1 MRITIGLRIGFGF
14 GILLFLT
21 LVVFILTNSTINSSK
36 QINDK
41 INNIYNPSVVSLEE
55 LNLMILQSKMYIS
68 NWVYYQSR
76 PDHKDKVELNKLIY
90 KGYPELKTKVKSF
103 SQYWKAHEQKSVDSI
118 FFKIDNLF
126 KRYQEDVIM
135 QLTDFESYNDEMLKL
150 PARFSIED
158 NGEIDVLARE
168 ILNDLHKIILY
179 QQQNARGVSKEM
191 VNSFDVLISFVRTF
205 GFVLVVGGLLIAVFT
220 IRSIVKPV
228 SKVRTVLLK
237 MSKGIVTDEL
247 DEKRNDEIGDM
258 TNALNSL
265 IGGTKRTVDFANQV
279 GSGNF
284 STDFKPLSD
293 DDSLG
298 LSLIRMSQDLS
309 ELTSNLEQKVKER
322 TEEVVRQKEEI
333 EHQRKKLSFLFEQQT
348 DSIKYAKRLQDAIL
362 PPAHFVKEVLPES
375 FILFKPKD
383 IVSGDFY
390 WLERKGR
397 KAYFAA
403 VDCTGHGVPGAFMSL
418 IGHNVLKHA
427 LYLFDDPSPSQIMDE
442 LSRGIV
448 ATLHQGRSE
457 NTTKDGMDLTICSL
471 DFETG
476 VLEFSGAFNPLFHL
490 RESELTEIKVDK
502 MSIGS
507 FVADDLNK
515 YQNHSIQLTKGDSI
529 YITTDGYC
537 DQFGGPKGK
546 KFMAARFRDLL
557 INIQKKSME
566 EQSDLLNRTIE
577 DWRNREEQVDDILVI
592 GVRY

>member
-1 MRITIGLRIGFGF
+1 MRISIGLRIGFGF

-21 LVVFILTNSTINSSK
+21 LIVFILTNSTINSSK

-76 PDHKDKVELNKLIY
+76 PDHKDKVDLNRLIY
-90 KGYPELKTKVKSF
+90 KGYPELKTKVKKY
-103 SQYWKAHEQKSVDSI
+103 SQFWKADEQKVVDSI
-118 FFKIDNLF
+118 FIKIDNLF
-126 KRYQEDVIM
+126 KRYQEDVMM

-168 ILNDLHKIILY
+168 ILNNLNKIILN
-179 QQQNARGVSKEM
+179 QQQNARAVSKEM
-191 VNSFDVLISFVRTF
+191 VTSFDVLISFVRTF
-205 GFVLVVGGLLIAVFT
+205 GFILVVGGLLIAVFT
-220 IRSIVKPV
+220 IRTIVKPV

-284 STDFKPLSD
+284 TIDIKPLSE

-333 EHQRKKLSFLFEQQT
+333 ENQRKKLSFLFEQQT
-348 DSIKYAKRLQDAIL
+348 GSIKYAKRLQDAIL
-362 PPAHFVKEVLPES
+362 PPSHFVKDVIPES

-390 WLERKGR
+390 WVEKKGR

-418 IGHNVLKHA
+418 IGHNVLKHS
-427 LYLFDDPSPSQIMDE
+427 LHLFEDPSPSEIMDE

-457 NTTKDGMDLTICSL
+457 NTTKDGMDLTICSI
-471 DFETG
+471 DYETG
-476 VLEFSGAFNPLFHL
+476 ILEFAGAFNPLFHI
-490 RESELTEIKVDK
+490 RGTKLTETKVDK

-515 YQNHSIQLTKGDSI
+515 YQNHSIQLNKGDTL

-557 INIQKKSME
+557 VEIQKNSME
-566 EQSDLLNRTIE
+566 EQRDLLNRTIE
-577 DWRNREEQVDDILVI
+577 EWRNREEQVDDILVI

>member
-1 MRITIGLRIGFGF
+1 MRISIGLRIGFGF

-21 LVVFILTNSTINSSK
+21 LIVFILTNSTINSSK

-76 PDHKDKVELNKLIY
+76 PDHKDKVDLNRLIY
-90 KGYPELKTKVKSF
+90 KGYPELKTKVKKY
-103 SQYWKAHEQKSVDSI
+103 SQFWKADEQKVVDSI
-118 FFKIDNLF
+118 FIKIDNLF
-126 KRYQEDVIM
+126 KRYQEDVMM

-168 ILNDLHKIILY
+168 ILNNLNKIILN
-179 QQQNARGVSKEM
+179 QQQNARAVSKEM
-191 VNSFDVLISFVRTF
+191 VTSFDVLISFVRTF
-205 GFVLVVGGLLIAVFT
+205 GFILVVGGLLIAVFT
-220 IRSIVKPV
+220 IRTIVKPV

-284 STDFKPLSD
+284 TIDFKPLSE

-333 EHQRKKLSFLFEQQT
+333 ENQRKKLSFLFEQQT
-348 DSIKYAKRLQDAIL
+348 GSIKYAKRLQDAIL
-362 PPAHFVKEVLPES
+362 PPSHFVKDVIPES

-390 WLERKGR
+390 WVEKKGR

-418 IGHNVLKHA
+418 IGHNVLKHS
-427 LYLFDDPSPSQIMDE
+427 LHLFEDPSPSEIMDE

-457 NTTKDGMDLTICSL
+457 NTTKDGMDLTICSI
-471 DFETG
+471 DYETG
-476 VLEFSGAFNPLFHL
+476 ILEFAGAFNPLFHI
-490 RESELTEIKVDK
+490 RGTKLTETKVDK

-515 YQNHSIQLTKGDSI
+515 YQNHSIQLNKGDTL

-557 INIQKKSME
+557 VEIQKNSME
-566 EQSDLLNRTIE
+566 EQRDLLNRTIE
-577 DWRNREEQVDDILVI
+577 EWRNREEQVDDILVI

>member
-1 MRITIGLRIGFGF
+1 MRISIGLRIGFGF

-21 LVVFILTNSTINSSK
+21 LIVFILTNSTINSSK

-76 PDHKDKVELNKLIY
+76 PDHKDKVDLNRLIY
-90 KGYPELKTKVKSF
+90 KGYPELKTKVKNY
-103 SQYWKAHEQKSVDSI
+103 SQFWKADEQKGVDSI
-118 FFKIDNLF
+118 FIKIDNLF
-126 KRYQEDVIM
+126 KRYQEDVMM

-168 ILNDLHKIILY
+168 ILNDLNKIILN
-179 QQQNARGVSKEM
+179 QQQNARAVSKEM
-191 VNSFDVLISFVRTF
+191 VTSFDVLISFVRTF
-205 GFVLVVGGLLIAVFT
+205 GFILVVGGLLIAVFT
-220 IRSIVKPV
+220 IRTIVKPV

-284 STDFKPLSD
+284 TIDFKPLSE

-362 PPAHFVKEVLPES
+362 PPSHFVKDVIPES

-390 WLERKGR
+390 WVEKKGR

-418 IGHNVLKHA
+418 IGHNVLKHS
-427 LYLFDDPSPSQIMDE
+427 LHLFEDPSPSEIMDE

-457 NTTKDGMDLTICSL
+457 NTTKDGMDLTICSI
-471 DFETG
+471 DYETG
-476 VLEFSGAFNPLFHL
+476 ILEFAGAFNPLFHI
-490 RESELTEIKVDK
+490 RGTKLTETKVDK

-515 YQNHSIQLTKGDSI
+515 YQNHSIQLNKGDTL

-557 INIQKKSME
+557 VEIQKNSME
-566 EQSDLLNRTIE
+566 EQRDLLNRAIE
-577 DWRNREEQVDDILVI
+577 EWRNREEQVDDILVI

>member
-1 MRITIGLRIGFGF
+1 MRISIGLRIGFGF

-21 LVVFILTNSTINSSK
+21 LIVFILTNSTINSSK

-76 PDHKDKVELNKLIY
+76 PDHKDKVDLNRLIY
-90 KGYPELKTKVKSF
+90 KGYPELKTKVKNY
-103 SQYWKAHEQKSVDSI
+103 SQFWKADEQKVVDSI
-118 FFKIDNLF
+118 FIKIDNLF
-126 KRYQEDVIM
+126 KRYQEDVMM

-168 ILNDLHKIILY
+168 ILNDLNKIILN
-179 QQQNARGVSKEM
+179 QQQNARAVSKEM
-191 VNSFDVLISFVRTF
+191 VTSFDVLISFVRTF
-205 GFVLVVGGLLIAVFT
+205 GFILVVGGLLIAVFT
-220 IRSIVKPV
+220 IRTIVKPV

-284 STDFKPLSD
+284 TIDFKPLSE

-362 PPAHFVKEVLPES
+362 PPSHFVKDVIPES

-390 WLERKGR
+390 WVEKKGR

-418 IGHNVLKHA
+418 IGHNVLKHS
-427 LYLFDDPSPSQIMDE
+427 LHLFEDPSPSQIMDE

-457 NTTKDGMDLTICSL
+457 NTTKDGMDLTICSI
-471 DFETG
+471 DYETG
-476 VLEFSGAFNPLFHL
+476 ILEFAGAFNPLFHI
-490 RESELTEIKVDK
+490 RGTKLTETKVDK

-515 YQNHSIQLTKGDSI
+515 YQNHSIQLNKGDTL

-557 INIQKKSME
+557 VEIQKNTIE
-566 EQSDLLNRTIE
+566 EQRDLLNRAIE
-577 DWRNREEQVDDILVI
+577 EWRNREEQVDDILVI

>member
-1 MRITIGLRIGFGF
+1 
-14 GILLFLT
+14 
-21 LVVFILTNSTINSSK
+21 
-36 QINDK
+36 
-41 INNIYNPSVVSLEE
+41 
-55 LNLMILQSKMYIS
+55 
-68 NWVYYQSR
+68 
-76 PDHKDKVELNKLIY
+76 
-90 KGYPELKTKVKSF
+90 
-103 SQYWKAHEQKSVDSI
+103 
-118 FFKIDNLF
+118 
-126 KRYQEDVIM
+126 
-135 QLTDFESYNDEMLKL
+135 
-150 PARFSIED
+150 
-158 NGEIDVLARE
+158 
-168 ILNDLHKIILY
+168 
-179 QQQNARGVSKEM
+179 
-191 VNSFDVLISFVRTF
+191 
-205 GFVLVVGGLLIAVFT
+205 
-220 IRSIVKPV
+220 
-228 SKVRTVLLK
+228 
-237 MSKGIVTDEL
+237 
-247 DEKRNDEIGDM
+247 M

-284 STDFKPLSD
+284 TIDFKPLSE

-362 PPAHFVKEVLPES
+362 PPSHFVKDVIPES

-390 WLERKGR
+390 WVEKKGR

-418 IGHNVLKHA
+418 IGHNVLKHS
-427 LYLFDDPSPSQIMDE
+427 LHLFEDPSPSEIMDE

-457 NTTKDGMDLTICSL
+457 NTTKDGMDLTICSI
-471 DFETG
+471 DYETG
-476 VLEFSGAFNPLFHL
+476 ILEFAGAFNPLFHI
-490 RESELTEIKVDK
+490 RGTKLTETKVDK

-515 YQNHSIQLTKGDSI
+515 YQNHSIQLNKGDTL

-557 INIQKKSME
+557 VEIQKNSME
-566 EQSDLLNRTIE
+566 EQRDLLNRAIE
-577 DWRNREEQVDDILVI
+577 EWRNREEQVDDILVI